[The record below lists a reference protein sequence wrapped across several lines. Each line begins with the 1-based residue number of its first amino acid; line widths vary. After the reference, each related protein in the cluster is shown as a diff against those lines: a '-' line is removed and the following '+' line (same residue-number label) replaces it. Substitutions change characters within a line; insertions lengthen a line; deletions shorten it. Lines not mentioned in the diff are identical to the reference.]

1 MLIDIEQARASPYH
15 VGMTTSPSSPP
26 DPPSPADPG
35 AAGSEADAD
44 RLAAASPTTPAAELA
59 RIAASRPDLHPA
71 LAANPATYPDLVDWL
86 RTSPDPAVQ
95 TALTQR
101 TATPAQPEPTQAAPT
116 KTEAP
121 AKATDTPTT
130 PPPASTPAPA
140 AKTKRRAGLPRPAV
154 IAVVLVTVLV
164 VSGVAWAGIRFLGP
178 ESPPAARLAENA
190 SETPLAGPTTN
201 VTVPDAAWADGA
213 HEAWTLD
220 AGEKERTSITVVDD
234 QLFVTTYTPESTPA
248 SVIAYSISGAEPE
261 KQWETRMR
269 DMEGYQRGVWGDYL
283 IVGGELISR
292 SDGQNTRAPWSD
304 PDVLIVINDTAIAC
318 RKSNA
323 CEAWRASDPAS
334 RVWSITAEGWQALL
348 GIDGMR
354 FDSRTNVHAGERT
367 IIALSPK
374 TLVDVDTGETF
385 DLSSDD
391 YASVTATT
399 DGWVAYNGSE
409 YTILSPTGEKK
420 DTFRAGSG
428 WDPDEQFGATP
439 SQEWPSSDQ
448 YRGHIE
454 EGDLSWAEAS
464 VSYTGL
470 GKDGCDVSISFD
482 GTTIESRI
490 ESTGTNCMAYPSVY
504 SPSEGGEV
512 MMALLDSPFS
522 PESARIMKAWTLAD
536 QREITFP
543 GSNMEKS
550 ISYLAGPSLIIALDY
565 QSGRVTAYAPGKG

>member
-1 MLIDIEQARASPYH
+1 M
-15 VGMTTSPSSPP
+15 
-26 DPPSPADPG
+26 
-35 AAGSEADAD
+35 
-44 RLAAASPTTPAAELA
+44 
-59 RIAASRPDLHPA
+59 
-71 LAANPATYPDLVDWL
+71 
-86 RTSPDPAVQ
+86 
-95 TALTQR
+95 
-101 TATPAQPEPTQAAPT
+101 
-116 KTEAP
+116 
-121 AKATDTPTT
+121 
-130 PPPASTPAPA
+130 
-140 AKTKRRAGLPRPAV
+140 
-154 IAVVLVTVLV
+154 
-164 VSGVAWAGIRFLGP
+164 
-178 ESPPAARLAENA
+178 
-190 SETPLAGPTTN
+190 
-201 VTVPDAAWADGA
+201 
-213 HEAWTLD
+213 
-220 AGEKERTSITVVDD
+220 
-234 QLFVTTYTPESTPA
+234 
-248 SVIAYSISGAEPE
+248 
-261 KQWETRMR
+261 
-269 DMEGYQRGVWGDYL
+269 
-283 IVGGELISR
+283 
-292 SDGQNTRAPWSD
+292 
-304 PDVLIVINDTAIAC
+304 
-318 RKSNA
+318 
-323 CEAWRASDPAS
+323 
-334 RVWSITAEGWQALL
+334 WSITAEGWQALL

-385 DLSSDD
+385 DLSPDD

-428 WDPDEQFGATP
+428 WDPDKQFGATP
-439 SQEWPSSDQ
+439 SQEWPSSEQ
-448 YRGHIE
+448 YRGHVE

-550 ISYLAGPSLIIALDY
+550 IFYLAGPSLIIALDY

>member
-1 MLIDIEQARASPYH
+1 MA
-15 VGMTTSPSSPP
+15 
-26 DPPSPADPG
+26 
-35 AAGSEADAD
+35 
-44 RLAAASPTTPAAELA
+44 
-59 RIAASRPDLHPA
+59 
-71 LAANPATYPDLVDWL
+71 
-86 RTSPDPAVQ
+86 
-95 TALTQR
+95 
-101 TATPAQPEPTQAAPT
+101 
-116 KTEAP
+116 
-121 AKATDTPTT
+121 
-130 PPPASTPAPA
+130 
-140 AKTKRRAGLPRPAV
+140 
-154 IAVVLVTVLV
+154 
-164 VSGVAWAGIRFLGP
+164 
-178 ESPPAARLAENA
+178 
-190 SETPLAGPTTN
+190 
-201 VTVPDAAWADGA
+201 VPDAAWADGA

-248 SVIAYSISGAEPE
+248 SVIAYSISGTEPE

-323 CEAWRASDPAS
+323 CEAWRSSDPAS

-374 TLVDVDTGETF
+374 TLVDVDTGEAF

-391 YASVTATT
+391 YASVSATT
-399 DGWVAYNGSE
+399 DGWIAYNGSE
-409 YTILSPTGEKK
+409 YTI
-420 DTFRAGSG
+420 
-428 WDPDEQFGATP
+428 
-439 SQEWPSSDQ
+439 
-448 YRGHIE
+448 
-454 EGDLSWAEAS
+454 
-464 VSYTGL
+464 
-470 GKDGCDVSISFD
+470 
-482 GTTIESRI
+482 
-490 ESTGTNCMAYPSVY
+490 PSVY

-522 PESARIMKAWTLAD
+522 PESARIVGAWTLAD
-536 QREITFP
+536 QRGITFP

-550 ISYLAGPSLIIALDY
+550 
-565 QSGRVTAYAPGKG
+565 TF

>member
-1 MLIDIEQARASPYH
+1 MA
-15 VGMTTSPSSPP
+15 
-26 DPPSPADPG
+26 
-35 AAGSEADAD
+35 
-44 RLAAASPTTPAAELA
+44 
-59 RIAASRPDLHPA
+59 
-71 LAANPATYPDLVDWL
+71 
-86 RTSPDPAVQ
+86 
-95 TALTQR
+95 
-101 TATPAQPEPTQAAPT
+101 
-116 KTEAP
+116 
-121 AKATDTPTT
+121 
-130 PPPASTPAPA
+130 
-140 AKTKRRAGLPRPAV
+140 
-154 IAVVLVTVLV
+154 
-164 VSGVAWAGIRFLGP
+164 
-178 ESPPAARLAENA
+178 
-190 SETPLAGPTTN
+190 
-201 VTVPDAAWADGA
+201 VPDAAWADGA
-213 HEAWTLD
+213 HEVWTLD

-248 SVIAYSISGAEPE
+248 SVIAYSISGAEPK

-323 CEAWRASDPAS
+323 CEAWRSSDPAS

-354 FDSRTNVHAGERT
+354 FDSRTNVYAGERT

-439 SQEWPSSDQ
+439 SQERPSSEQ

-470 GKDGCDVSISFD
+470 GKDGCDVSINFD

-543 GSNMEKS
+543 GSNTEKS
-550 ISYLAGPSLIIALDY
+550 IFYLAGPSLIIALDY

>member
-1 MLIDIEQARASPYH
+1 
-15 VGMTTSPSSPP
+15 MTTSPSSPTDPP
-26 DPPSPADPG
+26 DPSFPSSQPSPADPSAPG
-35 AAGSEADAD
+35 AAGADADAD
-44 RLAAASPTTPAAELA
+44 RLAAASPATPAAELA

-164 VSGVAWAGIRFLGP
+164 VSGVAWAGIRFLGS
-178 ESPPAARLAENA
+178 ESPPAARPAENA
-190 SETPLAGPTTN
+190 SETPSAGPTTN

-248 SVIAYSISGAEPE
+248 SVIAYSISGTEPE

-543 GSNMEKS
+543 GSNTEKS
-550 ISYLAGPSLIIALDY
+550 IFYLAGPSLIIALDY

>member
-1 MLIDIEQARASPYH
+1 MKGYINCMSAHVRRGFARSYH
-15 VGMTTSPSSPP
+15 ARMTSSPP
-26 DPPSPADPG
+26 SPEAS
-35 AAGSEADAD
+35 GSDADAD
-44 RLAAASPTTPAAELA
+44 RLAAASPTTPVAELA

-71 LAANPATYPDLVDWL
+71 LATNPATYPDLVDWL

-101 TATPAQPEPTQAAPT
+101 TTPPAQPEPAQTAPAQA
-116 KTEAP
+116 KAP
-121 AKATDTPTT
+121 AKTTDAPTN
-130 PPPASTPAPA
+130 PSTSTAPAPT
-140 AKTKRRAGLPRPAV
+140 AKTKRRSGLPRPAV

-178 ESPPAARLAENA
+178 ESPPAARPAENA
-190 SETPLAGPTTN
+190 SETPSAGPTTN
-201 VTVPDAAWADGA
+201 VTVPDAAWADGV
-213 HEAWTLD
+213 HEVWTLN

-248 SVIAYSISGAEPE
+248 SVIAYSISGTEPE

-323 CEAWRASDPAS
+323 CEAWRSSDPAS

-428 WDPDEQFGATP
+428 WDPDKQFGATP
-439 SQEWPSSDQ
+439 SQEWPSSEQ
-448 YRGHIE
+448 YRSHLE

-504 SPSEGGEV
+504 SHSEGGEV

-543 GSNMEKS
+543 GSNTEKS

>member
-178 ESPPAARLAENA
+178 ESPPAARPAENA

-248 SVIAYSISGAEPE
+248 SVIAYSISGTEPE

-543 GSNMEKS
+543 GSNTEKS
-550 ISYLAGPSLIIALDY
+550 IFYLAGPSLIIALDY

>member
-1 MLIDIEQARASPYH
+1 M
-15 VGMTTSPSSPP
+15 
-26 DPPSPADPG
+26 
-35 AAGSEADAD
+35 
-44 RLAAASPTTPAAELA
+44 
-59 RIAASRPDLHPA
+59 
-71 LAANPATYPDLVDWL
+71 
-86 RTSPDPAVQ
+86 
-95 TALTQR
+95 
-101 TATPAQPEPTQAAPT
+101 
-116 KTEAP
+116 
-121 AKATDTPTT
+121 
-130 PPPASTPAPA
+130 
-140 AKTKRRAGLPRPAV
+140 
-154 IAVVLVTVLV
+154 TVLV

-178 ESPPAARLAENA
+178 ESPPAARPAENA
-190 SETPLAGPTTN
+190 SETPSAGPTTN
-201 VTVPDAAWADGA
+201 VAVPDAAWADGV
-213 HEAWTLD
+213 HEVWTLN

-248 SVIAYSISGAEPE
+248 SVIAYSISGTEPE

-323 CEAWRASDPAS
+323 CEAWRSSDPAS

-543 GSNMEKS
+543 GSNTEKS
-550 ISYLAGPSLIIALDY
+550 IFYLANPSLIIALDY

>member
-248 SVIAYSISGAEPE
+248 SVIAYSISGTEPE

-550 ISYLAGPSLIIALDY
+550 IFYLAGPSLIIALDY

>member
-1 MLIDIEQARASPYH
+1 MKGYINCMSAHVRRGFARSYH
-15 VGMTTSPSSPP
+15 ARMTSSPP
-26 DPPSPADPG
+26 SPEAS
-35 AAGSEADAD
+35 GSDADAD

-59 RIAASRPDLHPA
+59 RIAASRPDLHPT

-101 TATPAQPEPTQAAPT
+101 TTPPAQPEPAQAAPAQA
-116 KTEAP
+116 KAP
-121 AKATDTPTT
+121 AKTTDAPTN
-130 PPPASTPAPA
+130 PSTSTAPAPT
-140 AKTKRRAGLPRPAV
+140 AKTKRRSGLPRPAV

-178 ESPPAARLAENA
+178 ESPPAARPAENA
-190 SETPLAGPTTN
+190 SETPSAGPTTN
-201 VTVPDAAWADGA
+201 VAVPDAAWADGV
-213 HEAWTLD
+213 HEVWTLN

-261 KQWETRMR
+261 KQWETQMR

-323 CEAWRASDPAS
+323 CEAWRSSDPAS

-385 DLSSDD
+385 DLSPDD

-428 WDPDEQFGATP
+428 WDPDKQFGATP
-439 SQEWPSSDQ
+439 SQEWPSSEQ
-448 YRGHIE
+448 YRGHVE

-543 GSNMEKS
+543 GSNTEKS
-550 ISYLAGPSLIIALDY
+550 IFYLANPSLIIALDY

>member
-59 RIAASRPDLHPA
+59 RIAASRPDLHPV
-71 LAANPATYPDLVDWL
+71 LAVNPATYPDLVDWL

-178 ESPPAARLAENA
+178 ESPPAARPAENA

-248 SVIAYSISGAEPE
+248 SVIAYSISGTEPE

-323 CEAWRASDPAS
+323 CEAWRSSDPAS

-543 GSNMEKS
+543 GSNTEKS
-550 ISYLAGPSLIIALDY
+550 IFYLAGPSLIIALDY

>member
-59 RIAASRPDLHPA
+59 RIAASRPDLHPT
-71 LAANPATYPDLVDWL
+71 LAINPATYPDLVDWL

-178 ESPPAARLAENA
+178 ESPPAARPAENA

-248 SVIAYSISGAEPE
+248 SVIAYSISGTEPE

-385 DLSSDD
+385 DLSPDD

-543 GSNMEKS
+543 GSNTEKS
-550 ISYLAGPSLIIALDY
+550 IFYLAGPSLIIALDY

>member
-1 MLIDIEQARASPYH
+1 M
-15 VGMTTSPSSPP
+15 
-26 DPPSPADPG
+26 
-35 AAGSEADAD
+35 
-44 RLAAASPTTPAAELA
+44 
-59 RIAASRPDLHPA
+59 
-71 LAANPATYPDLVDWL
+71 
-86 RTSPDPAVQ
+86 
-95 TALTQR
+95 
-101 TATPAQPEPTQAAPT
+101 
-116 KTEAP
+116 
-121 AKATDTPTT
+121 
-130 PPPASTPAPA
+130 
-140 AKTKRRAGLPRPAV
+140 
-154 IAVVLVTVLV
+154 
-164 VSGVAWAGIRFLGP
+164 
-178 ESPPAARLAENA
+178 
-190 SETPLAGPTTN
+190 
-201 VTVPDAAWADGA
+201 
-213 HEAWTLD
+213 
-220 AGEKERTSITVVDD
+220 
-234 QLFVTTYTPESTPA
+234 
-248 SVIAYSISGAEPE
+248 
-261 KQWETRMR
+261 
-269 DMEGYQRGVWGDYL
+269 
-283 IVGGELISR
+283 
-292 SDGQNTRAPWSD
+292 
-304 PDVLIVINDTAIAC
+304 
-318 RKSNA
+318 
-323 CEAWRASDPAS
+323 
-334 RVWSITAEGWQALL
+334 WSITAEGWQALL

-385 DLSSDD
+385 DLSPDD

-428 WDPDEQFGATP
+428 WDPDKQFGATP
-439 SQEWPSSDQ
+439 SQEWPSSEQ
-448 YRGHIE
+448 YRGHVE

-543 GSNMEKS
+543 GSKIEYGEEHLLPRQPLPHNRVGLPERTGHGVR
-550 ISYLAGPSLIIALDY
+550 AGEGMTDC
-565 QSGRVTAYAPGKG
+565 GRPGPQADSPRARPRRTYWRMPPLRK

>member
-178 ESPPAARLAENA
+178 ESPPAARPAENA
-190 SETPLAGPTTN
+190 SETPSAGPTTN

-248 SVIAYSISGAEPE
+248 SVIAYSISGTEPE

-543 GSNMEKS
+543 GSNTEKS
-550 ISYLAGPSLIIALDY
+550 IFYLAGPSLIIALDY